1 MEQIRIK
8 YFTDIP
14 PVTQVGDWVDLRS
27 AQDITLFPGD
37 YRQIPLGIAVK
48 LPKGYEAII
57 APRSSTFRN
66 WGVLAANSIGIIDE
80 AYCGPN
86 DEWHFPVYATKQVII
101 RKGDR
106 ICQFRILKHM
116 EKLDIQTVEDLSG
129 PDRGGFGS
137 TGVR

>member
-14 PVTQVGDWVDLRS
+14 PVKQVGDWVDLRS

-37 YRQIPLGIAVK
+37 YREIPLGIAVK

-80 AYCGPN
+80 AYCGPH
-86 DEWHFPVYATKQVII
+86 DEWHFPVYATKQVTIW
-101 RKGDR
+101 KGDR

-116 EKLDIQTVEDLSG
+116 EKLDIQTVEDLTG